1 MTMATDTGAKPL
13 GTGPPRFVS
22 SARQE
27 SPLREVWRYRELLRG
42 LIVRNLK
49 VKYQRSMLG
58 FIWTLLN
65 PLLTIAV
72 LTVVFT
78 YFIKIQVEHYWAFVF
93 SGYFVWNFMLQ
104 MLSSATYIL
113 AEHAPLRRSVAFP
126 SEVLV
131 LATAASRLVE
141 FLVEMAIAVLL
152 LIVVHHGRIPGSFAL
167 LPWLIIIQ
175 VLLAIGLAMPI
186 ATLSVFYSDVQHAI
200 PIVLLMLF
208 YLSPVFYPVTLVPP
222 ALLPFY
228 YLNPLAG
235 LLTLFHDALYGGTMP
250 SPTLLACMSIAAIA
264 LCAAGYAIFNR
275 YKKLF
280 AEIV

>member
-1 MTMATDTGAKPL
+1 MIYA
-13 GTGPPRFVS
+13 S
-22 SARQE
+22 SARRP
-27 SPLREVWRYRELLRG
+27 SAFREIWRYRELLRG
-42 LIVRNLK
+42 LVVRNLK
-49 VKYQRSMLG
+49 VKYQRSILG

-72 LTVVFT
+72 LTLVFN
-78 YFIKIQVEHYWAFVF
+78 YFIKIGVDHYYAFVF

-141 FLVEMAIAVLL
+141 FAIEMGIAVIL
-152 LIVVHHGRIPGSFAL
+152 LILVHHGHVPASFLL
-167 LPWLIIIQ
+167 LPWLILLQ

-186 ATLSVFYSDVQHAI
+186 ATLSVFYSDVQHAV
-200 PIVLLMLF
+200 PILLLMLF
-208 YLSPVFYPVTLVPP
+208 YLSPVFYPATLVPENLRP
-222 ALLPFY
+222 WYF
-228 YLNPLAG
+228 LNPIAG
-235 LLTLFHDALYGGTMP
+235 LLTLFHDALYSGQWPPAG
-250 SPTLLACMSIAAIA
+250 LLAGVSLAAIG
-264 LCAAGYAIFNR
+264 LCAIGYAIFNR
-275 YKKLF
+275 YKRLF

>member
-1 MTMATDTGAKPL
+1 MATDTGAKPL

>member
-1 MTMATDTGAKPL
+1 MNRVAS
-13 GTGPPRFVS
+13 GPPRFIS
-22 SARQE
+22 SSRHGSSLA
-27 SPLREVWRYRELLRG
+27 EVWRYRELLRG

-78 YFIKIQVEHYWAFVF
+78 YFIKIRVPNYWAFVF

-104 MLSSATYIL
+104 MISTATYVL

-126 SEVLV
+126 SEVL
-131 LATAASRLVE
+131 LFAAAASRLVE
-141 FLVEMAIAVLL
+141 FAIEMAIAVLL
-152 LIVVHHGRIPGSFAL
+152 LIVVHHGTVPPSFIL
-167 LPWLIIIQ
+167 LPLLVTLQ
-175 VLLAIGLAMPI
+175 VLLAIGLAFPV

-200 PIVLLMLF
+200 PILLLMLF
-208 YLSPVFYPVTLVPP
+208 YLSPVFYPATLVPP
-222 ALLPFY
+222 SLLPFY
-228 YLNPLAG
+228 FLNPVAG
-235 LLTLFHDALYGGTMP
+235 LLTLYHDALYGGHWP
-250 SPTLLACMSIAAIA
+250 SPTLLAGMTVASVG
-264 LCAAGYAIFNR
+264 LCGLGYALFNR
-275 YKKLF
+275 YKRLF

>member
-1 MTMATDTGAKPL
+1 LTARPSQPGKL
-13 GTGPPRFVS
+13 GNGPPLFAS
-22 SARQE
+22 SAHRT
-27 SPLREVWRYRELLRG
+27 STLREVWRYRELLRG

-78 YFIKIQVEHYWAFVF
+78 YFIKIRVDHYWAFVF

-141 FLVEMAIAVLL
+141 FAVEMVIAVLL
-152 LIVVHHGRIPGSFAL
+152 LIVLHHGDVPPSFVL
-167 LPWLIIIQ
+167 LPLLIAIQ
-175 VLLAIGLAMPI
+175 VLLAIGLALPI
-186 ATLSVFYSDVQHAI
+186 STLSVFYSDVQHAM
-200 PIVLLMLF
+200 PILLLMLF
-208 YLSPVFYPVTLVPP
+208 YLSPVFYPASLVPDS
-222 ALLPFY
+222 LRPFY
-228 YLNPLAG
+228 FLNPVAG
-235 LLTLFHDALYGGTMP
+235 LLTLFHDVLYAGQWPSFSMLAGVTSAALG
-250 SPTLLACMSIAAIA
+250 
-264 LCAAGYAIFNR
+264 LCVIGYLIFNR
-275 YKKLF
+275 YKVLF